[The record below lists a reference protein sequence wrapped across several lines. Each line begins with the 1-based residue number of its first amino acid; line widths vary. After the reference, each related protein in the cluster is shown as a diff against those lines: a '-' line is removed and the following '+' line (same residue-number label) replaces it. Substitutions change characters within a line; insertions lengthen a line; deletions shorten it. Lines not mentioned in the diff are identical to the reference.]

1 MEEQAAQGLTL
12 GIIAFYL
19 LISIV
24 CLWIYFLPAYLAFK
38 KDHPNRWPIFILNF
52 LFGGTGIAWLG
63 CLIWALKKVHDPIDT
78 NSTPNTSGGE
88 SGINLFANDSA
99 QIKEVSSQVTPV
111 QDETSNPSSSDS
123 IERLEKLFE
132 LKSKGAITEEEYQK
146 QKDGLL
152 GDNTQTQPTIA
163 TPQVVPFNG
172 KQFIAAKCP
181 SSLSKNAYDFI
192 NVQTGKIALK
202 AREGNMGAG
211 TKLARM
217 GTLAVL
223 SKFSVALS
231 LIDDSPQM
239 HLQGGGMGG
248 HAEAFDSQGQKLGE
262 IKRTSKMNLDF
273 EAFDENGSLFK
284 VKAKGMGVLASK
296 FPLLRDGVQIGL
308 IKDISDREAKKILG
322 GKFRMLDSKYD
333 YAFSIDLDEDMND
346 KAKIFL
352 CAATYQLAHV
362 MGRI

>member
-1 MEEQAAQGLTL
+1 
-12 GIIAFYL
+12 
-19 LISIV
+19 
-24 CLWIYFLPAYLAFK
+24 
-38 KDHPNRWPIFILNF
+38 
-52 LFGGTGIAWLG
+52 
-63 CLIWALKKVHDPIDT
+63 
-78 NSTPNTSGGE
+78 
-88 SGINLFANDSA
+88 
-99 QIKEVSSQVTPV
+99 
-111 QDETSNPSSSDS
+111 
-123 IERLEKLFE
+123 
-132 LKSKGAITEEEYQK
+132 
-146 QKDGLL
+146 
-152 GDNTQTQPTIA
+152 
-163 TPQVVPFNG
+163 
-172 KQFIAAKCP
+172 
-181 SSLSKNAYDFI
+181 
-192 NVQTGKIALK
+192 
-202 AREGNMGAG
+202 
-211 TKLARM
+211 M

-308 IKDISDREAKKILG
+308 IKDISDREAKKILS